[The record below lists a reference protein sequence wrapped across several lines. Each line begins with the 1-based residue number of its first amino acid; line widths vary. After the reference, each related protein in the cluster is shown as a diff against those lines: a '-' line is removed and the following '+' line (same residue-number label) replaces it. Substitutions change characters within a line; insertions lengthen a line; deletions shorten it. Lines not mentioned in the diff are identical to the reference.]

1 MALATTYRNAF
12 HRVNQQLVS
21 IMRAGFTKRI
31 LRSRPEFGRAS
42 FAVYF
47 ADTRRSLYQIMQW
60 LPALE
65 RLSHEV
71 APVLLII
78 RDPHVAQLLAGQ
90 TRLPIV
96 FASSSSALE
105 SALSRCRTLVV
116 FYVNNNQANFT
127 ALRIAGPA
135 HVHLSH
141 GESGKVSM
149 VSNQL
154 KAYDYAFVAGDAAV
168 DRILANIPR
177 FNASH
182 LVPVGRPQLD
192 GVERGPRGPKSVI
205 TVLYGPTWEG
215 DSPQM
220 AYGSIP
226 SIGRQLIQELLS
238 DPVIRVIYRPHPRT
252 GTLSKYHADAHAKIR
267 SLVASA
273 GHDRAI
279 VDKNPD
285 PYESLSKA
293 DVFVGDVSAMTMD
306 AIGLDIPTVICRASG
321 AATDGGGPT
330 GNAATRISEDHVCH
344 WASPIPAAA
353 ADILKKMALAGP
365 TEEQC
370 AYRDYVFG
378 PATGSATDAFV
389 AASKEAARR
398 AADDWPDLH
407 RL

>member
-12 HRVNQQLVS
+12 YRVNQQLVS

-47 ADTRRSLYQIMQW
+47 ADTRQSIYQIMQW

-65 RLSHEV
+65 RLSEEV

-78 RDPHVAQLLAGQ
+78 RDPHVAQLLASQ
-90 TRLPIV
+90 TGLPIA

-105 SALSRCRTLVV
+105 SALSRCKTLVV

-192 GVERGPRGPKSVI
+192 GVDRATRQPKSVI

-215 DSPQM
+215 DSTQM

-226 SIGRQLIQELLS
+226 SIGRQLIQQLLS

-252 GTLSKYHADAHAKIR
+252 GTVSKHYADAHAQIR

-273 GHDRAI
+273 GQDRAI

-285 PYESLSKA
+285 PYESLSNA
-293 DVFVGDVSAMTMD
+293 DVFVGDVSAITMD
-306 AIGLDIPTVICRASG
+306 AIGLDIPTVICRVGG
-321 AATDGGGPT
+321 ATTKECGPI
-330 GNAATRISEDHVCH
+330 GNAARRTSEDHVYH
-344 WASPIPAAA
+344 WTAPIPAAA
-353 ADILKKMALAGP
+353 AQILKKMAITGP
-365 TEEQC
+365 TEEQR
-370 AYRDYVFG
+370 AYRDYVFS
-378 PATGSATDAFV
+378 PATGSATDAFIS
-389 AASKEAARR
+389 ASKEAARR
-398 AADDWPDLH
+398 AAEDWPDLDG
-407 RL
+407 L